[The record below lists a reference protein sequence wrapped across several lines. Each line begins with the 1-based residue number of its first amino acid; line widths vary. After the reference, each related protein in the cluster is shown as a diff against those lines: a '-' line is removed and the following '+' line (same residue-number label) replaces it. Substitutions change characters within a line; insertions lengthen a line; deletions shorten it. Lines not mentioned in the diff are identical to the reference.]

1 MKFWDFIINNEE
13 KTDKK
18 DEERAYLGTPLNISL
33 QGFMSGVSDDLF
45 TAEQLLSIPV
55 AKACCDLIVNSIKTL
70 PIELYERVD
79 DKTVKLI
86 SDDYR
91 LALLN
96 NEPNIIAT
104 GTDFKAKFIQDL
116 LLHGNAY
123 VEIEKD
129 GNTITSLWNLNASD
143 VGIAKYS
150 DRQKPHIVRDI
161 KIKIYSSDVELDM
174 ENVMISAVSSEDGGL
189 TGQGVIAR
197 GYRTIELALNEIELS
212 KNIMN
217 NGSSPI
223 SVVKLDRNLSADAQ
237 QRLRESWT
245 RMYSSSQNAG
255 KLLIL
260 EQGMEYEKL
269 SFSPNELGLS
279 ASRTKTQAD
288 LCSLFGVP
296 EAMIDSQANTY
307 GSVESS
313 SIRFLQYSIMPYINV
328 IESSLNRSLLLEKE
342 KGKYFFK
349 VNTDT
354 VLQTTQKERYDA
366 LNVGISSGILSLNEA
381 RIKENLPPIE
391 NNFHRL
397 SLGAVMYDPDEQ
409 VYFIPNMSTVIDA
422 NSKQIISSPS
432 MAEQG
437 IQGMQQPQQ
446 PQQPQG
452 LIKNKKQEEKKED
465 DKKEKD
471 VKVDDKDEK

>member
-1 MKFWDFIINNEE
+1 MGIWNFLMEKEQKNENV
-13 KTDKK
+13 
-18 DEERAYLGTPLNISL
+18 EERNYPASLNIAL
-33 QGFMSGVSDDLF
+33 HGILSGVSDDYH

-55 AKACCDLIVNSIKTL
+55 AKACTDLIVNSIKTL
-70 PIELYERVD
+70 PIELYERID
-79 DKTVKLI
+79 NDTVKEVT
-86 SDDYR
+86 DDYR
-91 LALLN
+91 LRLLN
-96 NEPNIIAT
+96 REPNTIAT
-104 GTDFKAKFIQDL
+104 GTDFKAKLMQDL

-123 VEIEKD
+123 VEIERD
-129 GNTITSLWNLNASD
+129 GNEITSLWNLDASYI
-143 VGIAKYS
+143 GISKYG
-150 DRQKPHIVRDI
+150 DKNKPHIVRDI
-161 KIKIYSSDVELDM
+161 KIKLYNSDVELNKED
-174 ENVMISAVSSEDGGL
+174 VMISTVASEDGGL

-217 NGSSPI
+217 NGSSPM

-237 QRLRESWT
+237 SRLRDSWT
-245 RMYSSSQNAG
+245 KMYGSSQNAG

-269 SFSPNELGLS
+269 SFSPHELGLT
-279 ASRTKTQAD
+279 ASRSKTQAD

-313 SIRFLQYSIMPYINV
+313 SIRFLQYSIMPYLNI

-342 KGKYFFK
+342 KDKYFFRF
-349 VNTDT
+349 NTDT

-366 LNVGISSGILSLNEA
+366 LNVGINSGILSLNEA

-422 NSKQIISSPS
+422 NSKKIISSPD
-432 MAEQG
+432 MAKDG
-437 IQGMQQPQQ
+437 TQGMEGQQPNNLNQQ
-446 PQQPQG
+446 PKKIEKVVDNNEQQ
-452 LIKNKKQEEKKED
+452 
-465 DKKEKD
+465 
-471 VKVDDKDEK
+471 

>member
-1 MKFWDFIINNEE
+1 MGIWDFLMEKNEDVKEKNEE
-13 KTDKK
+13 
-18 DEERAYLGTPLNISL
+18 RSYSTPLNIAL
-33 QGFMSGVSDDLF
+33 HGILSGVSDDLY

-55 AKACCDLIVNSIKTL
+55 AKSCCDLIVNSIKTL

-79 DKTVKLI
+79 ESTVKQI

-96 NEPNIIAT
+96 NEPNIVAT
-104 GTDFKAKFIQDL
+104 GTDFKAKMIQDL

-123 VEIEKD
+123 IEIEKE
-129 GNTITSLWNLNASD
+129 GNEITSLWNLDASY
-143 VGIAKYS
+143 VGISKYG
-150 DRQKPHIVRDI
+150 DKQKPHIIRDI
-161 KIKIYSSDVELDM
+161 KIRLYNSDIELDR
-174 ENVMISAVSSEDGGL
+174 ENVMILTVSSDDGGL

-197 GYRTIELALNEIELS
+197 GHRTIELALNEIELS

-217 NGSSPI
+217 NGSSPM
-223 SVVKLDRNLSADAQ
+223 SVVKLERNLSADAQ
-237 QRLRESWT
+237 QRLRDSWT
-245 RMYSSSQNAG
+245 KMYGSSQNAG

-269 SFSPNELGLS
+269 SFSPNELGLT

-296 EAMIDSQANTY
+296 ESMVDSSANTY
-307 GSVESS
+307 GNVESS
-313 SIRFLQYSIMPYINV
+313 SIRFLQYSIMPYIN
-328 IESSLNRSLLLEKE
+328 ILESSLNRSLLLEKE
-342 KGKYFFK
+342 KNKYFFK
-349 VNTDT
+349 VNIDS

-366 LNVGISSGILSLNEA
+366 LNVGIASGILSLNEA

-422 NSKQIISSPS
+422 NTKKIISSPD
-432 MAEQG
+432 MAK
-437 IQGMQQPQQ
+437 QGMQGQDMESIQPQNQQIGKQ
-446 PQQPQG
+446 P
-452 LIKNKKQEEKKED
+452 KNENEKK
-465 DKKEKD
+465 
-471 VKVDDKDEK
+471 VKVDDKNEKE

>member
-1 MKFWDFIINNEE
+1 
-13 KTDKK
+13 
-18 DEERAYLGTPLNISL
+18 
-33 QGFMSGVSDDLF
+33 
-45 TAEQLLSIPV
+45 
-55 AKACCDLIVNSIKTL
+55 
-70 PIELYERVD
+70 
-79 DKTVKLI
+79 
-86 SDDYR
+86 
-91 LALLN
+91 
-96 NEPNIIAT
+96 
-104 GTDFKAKFIQDL
+104 
-116 LLHGNAY
+116 
-123 VEIEKD
+123 
-129 GNTITSLWNLNASD
+129 
-143 VGIAKYS
+143 
-150 DRQKPHIVRDI
+150 
-161 KIKIYSSDVELDM
+161 
-174 ENVMISAVSSEDGGL
+174 MISTVASEDGGL

-217 NGSSPI
+217 NGSSPM

-237 QRLRESWT
+237 SRLRDSWT
-245 RMYSSSQNAG
+245 KMYGSSQNAG

-269 SFSPNELGLS
+269 SFSPHELGLN

-313 SIRFLQYSIMPYINV
+313 SIRFLQYSIMPYLNI

-342 KGKYFFK
+342 KDKYFFRF
-349 VNTDT
+349 NTDT

-366 LNVGISSGILSLNEA
+366 LNVGINSGILSLNEA

-422 NSKQIISSPS
+422 NSKKIISSPD
-432 MAEQG
+432 MAKDG
-437 IQGMQQPQQ
+437 TQGMEGQQPNNLNQQ
-446 PQQPQG
+446 PKKIEKVVDNNEQQ
-452 LIKNKKQEEKKED
+452 
-465 DKKEKD
+465 
-471 VKVDDKDEK
+471 

>member
-1 MKFWDFIINNEE
+1 MGIWNFLMEKEQKNESV
-13 KTDKK
+13 
-18 DEERAYLGTPLNISL
+18 EERNYPASLNIAL
-33 QGFMSGVSDDLF
+33 HGILSGVSDDYH

-55 AKACCDLIVNSIKTL
+55 AKACTDLIVNSIKTL
-70 PIELYERVD
+70 PIELYERID
-79 DKTVKLI
+79 NDTVKEVT
-86 SDDYR
+86 DDYR
-91 LALLN
+91 LRLLN
-96 NEPNIIAT
+96 REPNTIAT
-104 GTDFKAKFIQDL
+104 GTDFKAKLMQDL

-123 VEIEKD
+123 VEIERD
-129 GNTITSLWNLNASD
+129 GNEITSLWNLDASY
-143 VGIAKYS
+143 VGISKYG
-150 DRQKPHIVRDI
+150 DKNKPHIVRDV
-161 KIKIYSSDVELDM
+161 KIKLYNSDVELNKED
-174 ENVMISAVSSEDGGL
+174 VMISTVSSEDGGL

-217 NGSSPI
+217 NGSSPM

-237 QRLRESWT
+237 SRLRDSWT
-245 RMYSSSQNAG
+245 KMYGSSQNAG

-269 SFSPNELGLS
+269 SFSPHELGLN

-307 GSVESS
+307 GNVESS
-313 SIRFLQYSIMPYINV
+313 SIRFLQYSIIPYLNI

-342 KGKYFFK
+342 KDKYFFK
-349 VNTDT
+349 FNTDT

-422 NSKQIISSPS
+422 NSKKIISSPD
-432 MAEQG
+432 MAKDG
-437 IQGMQQPQQ
+437 TQGMEGQQPNNLNQQ
-446 PQQPQG
+446 PKKIEKVVDNNEQQ
-452 LIKNKKQEEKKED
+452 
-465 DKKEKD
+465 
-471 VKVDDKDEK
+471 